1 VWLRTGAA
9 DQNVF
14 VQWQC
19 AAKDTD
25 SPVLFQPAAAT
36 LLPLTD
42 AAGRINTQPVSQV
55 GDLQWPTKARRGKDP
70 TAAEQSIVATTG
82 YTLQC
87 PPQFALIEW
96 TVTTPMWT
104 ALQLKAF
111 DD

>member
-55 GDLQWPTKARRGKDP
+55 G
-70 TAAEQSIVATTG
+70 E
-82 YTLQC
+82 
-87 PPQFALIEW
+87 
-96 TVTTPMWT
+96 
-104 ALQLKAF
+104 LKAF
-111 DD
+111 DDQVVRFLAYAPNRTDKAMQIGDTGNLKLISGIWY